1 MNAKLLAVIFL
12 LATISLT
19 GYSQKKKKKDKN
31 EKAPVAAVDTIKLK
45 TDVDSVSYS
54 LGLMFGANLERAGF
68 EKLNSSLVVQ
78 AMEESLEKKA
88 ILLTPEKAN
97 ELLNNYVVAQQ
108 KKKADKN
115 LAEGNAFLEKN
126 KQDSGVIV
134 LPSGLQYKVIVEGK
148 GEKPK
153 AEDKVTVHY
162 HGTLINGT
170 VFDSSVER
178 GEPIELSPN
187 NVIEGWKEALQLMP
201 VGSKWKLF
209 IPANMAY
216 GDRQTQGPIE
226 PNSALIFEVELIS
239 ISKENK

>member
-1 MNAKLLAVIFL
+1 MNTKLVAVIFL
-12 LATISLT
+12 LASVSLQ

-31 EKAPVAAVDTIKLK
+31 ETVPVAVIDTIKLK
-45 TDVDSVSYS
+45 TAVDSVSYS
-54 LGLMFGANLERAGF
+54 LGVMFGANLGQAGF
-68 EKLNSSLVVQ
+68 DKLNTALVVQ
-78 AMEESLEKKA
+78 GMEESMAKKPTLIPA
-88 ILLTPEKAN
+88 EKAN
-97 ELLNNYVVAQQ
+97 EVLNNFVLNQQ
-108 KKKADKN
+108 KIKADKN

-126 KQDSGVIV
+126 KKDSGVVV

-162 HGTLINGT
+162 HGMLINGT

-178 GEPIELSPN
+178 GEPVELSPN
-187 NVIEGWKEALQLMP
+187 GVIEGWKEALQLMP

-209 IPANMAY
+209 IPANLAY
-216 GDRQTQGPIE
+216 GERPMQGPIG
-226 PNSALIFEVELIS
+226 PNSTLIFDVELIS

>member
-12 LATISLT
+12 LATISLS

-31 EKAPVAAVDTIKLK
+31 ESVPVATVDTIKLK
-45 TDVDSVSYS
+45 TNLDSVSYS
-54 LGLMFGANLERAGF
+54 LGLMFGANLERANF

-78 AMEESLEKKA
+78 AMEESLAKKA
-88 ILLTPEKAN
+88 TLLTPEKAN
-97 ELLNNYVVAQQ
+97 ELLNNYVLAQQ

-126 KQDSGVIV
+126 MKDSGVVV

-153 AEDKVTVHY
+153 ADDKVTVHY
-162 HGTLINGT
+162 HGALINGT

-178 GEPIELSPN
+178 GEPAEFSPS

-209 IPANMAY
+209 IPANLAY
-216 GDRQTQGPIE
+216 GERPQGPIE